1 MKRLG
6 LTTCLALGALATPSA
21 PAAAQG
27 LGDLIPGDT
36 VEQTVQ
42 DVGGTVQDVVE
53 APLPG
58 PVEDVVAETPV
69 APVREEV
76 RRVVRDTVGTVG
88 GGGNGGGGNNGG
100 GNGGGGNGT
109 GSGTGTGTA
118 GGGGSGTAGGGGGS
132 GTAGGGSPGRTR
144 ERPRARRGARAGQAG
159 AGTVSG
165 AADGAGDLSTAGASG
180 AGNGSSGAAG
190 EGSAEPDQSAV
201 VQTVDRIVRAIPT
214 PIWVALGV
222 LFGMALSLGGRVFVE
237 RRRARALARD
247 REQLQRDVEAL
258 ERALLPA
265 VPEKVGGV
273 ATSVAYR
280 SSDGPAAGGDFYDAF
295 ELPDGRAVVLVGD
308 VSGHGADALES
319 TNLVRTHLHA
329 LLEDGLSPRAALAEV
344 GRRAPAWLNGRLTTV
359 VVAVHDPVA
368 GTLTYATAG
377 HPAPIVAGPAAVEP
391 ITVCGSPPLGV
402 DVPTGLRETVL
413 PLPPGSVACFF
424 TDGLLEAR
432 AGDGM
437 VGRERLAELV
447 AELGPD
453 DGADALLALV
463 VDEADAAPDDMAV
476 CLLRPVTG
484 QPVLLSDRIEV
495 LELEAGDLAS
505 GVAQRF
511 LEACQVPKAEIEATL
526 DQAAAAVRVHGQVLV
541 EVTLT
546 GDGGRARVATPLI
559 LA

>member
-1 MKRLG
+1 M
-6 LTTCLALGALATPSA
+6 
-21 PAAAQG
+21 
-27 LGDLIPGDT
+27 
-36 VEQTVQ
+36 
-42 DVGGTVQDVVE
+42 
-53 APLPG
+53 
-58 PVEDVVAETPV
+58 
-69 APVREEV
+69 
-76 RRVVRDTVGTVG
+76 
-88 GGGNGGGGNNGG
+88 
-100 GNGGGGNGT
+100 
-109 GSGTGTGTA
+109 
-118 GGGGSGTAGGGGGS
+118 
-132 GTAGGGSPGRTR
+132 
-144 ERPRARRGARAGQAG
+144 
-159 AGTVSG
+159 SG
-165 AADGAGDLSTAGASG
+165 AAGGAGDLSTG
-180 AGNGSSGAAG
+180 AGSGAAG

-222 LFGMALSLGGRVFVE
+222 LFGIALSLGGRVFVE

-265 VPEKVGGV
+265 VPEQVGGV

-295 ELPDGRAVVLVGD
+295 ELPDGRAIVLVGD
-308 VSGHGADALES
+308 VSGHGAEALES

-329 LLEDGLSPRAALAEV
+329 LLEDGMSPRAALAEV

-359 VVAVHDPVA
+359 VVAAHDPVA
-368 GTLTYATAG
+368 ATLTYATAG
-377 HPAPIVAGPAAVEP
+377 HPAPIVAGPGAVEP
-391 ITVCGSPPLGV
+391 ITACGSPPLGV

-413 PLPPGSVACFF
+413 PLPPGSLACFF

-432 AGDGM
+432 AGGGM

-476 CLLRPVTG
+476 CLLRPVTE

-505 GVAQRF
+505 GVAERF
-511 LEACQVPKAEIEATL
+511 LEACQVPRAEIEATL
-526 DQAAAAVRVHGQVLV
+526 DQVAAAVRVHGQVLV

-546 GDGGRARVATPLI
+546 GDAGRARVATPLI